1 MRKFT
6 MSNYSKILGKEAKI
20 LKSELESGKKVNWVM
35 SSPFGEEQFDNAFDY
50 MKDYIEDIYADMPEV
65 KDNAYAYLKEEFG
78 ISEDNKEW

>member
-1 MRKFT
+1 MGYEFA
-6 MSNYSKILGKEAKI
+6 I
-20 LKSELESGKKVNWVM
+20 
-35 SSPFGEEQFDNAFDY
+35 GEEQFDNAFDY